1 MAYRPPHQGYGQQG
15 YAAAPPQQ
23 MGYGA
28 APQQRYAG
36 APPPQAYGAAPAQQG
51 YGGYAQPGY
60 GQPPPQPNLQEIF
73 SRVDRDRS
81 GQITIRELQ
90 EALSNGTWK
99 PFNPET
105 VRLMIGMFDHDH
117 SGTIGF
123 HEFSG
128 LWKYVTDW
136 QNTFRTYDR
145 DNSGTIDK
153 NELKN
158 ALVQFGYRLSDNFY
172 TILLRKFDRQNRGTI
187 AFDDFIQC
195 CVVLQTLTNSFRQHD
210 KNQSG
215 WINVSY
221 EQFLTMVFSVRA

>member
-1 MAYRPPHQGYGQQG
+1 LNSSNNKMAYQPPGGYNQPPPQYQQQPPQGYGQPPQGYGQQQPYGHQPQQG
-15 YAAAPPQQ
+15 YAHHPPPPQQ
-23 MGYGA
+23 
-28 APQQRYAG
+28 
-36 APPPQAYGAAPAQQG
+36 QQG
-51 YGGYAQPGY
+51 
-60 GQPPPQPNLQEIF
+60 PNLQYIF
-73 SRVDRDRS
+73 QQVDHDRS
-81 GQITIRELQ
+81 GQITITELQ
-90 EALSNGTWK
+90 QALSNGTWK

-153 NELKN
+153 NELKT
-158 ALVQFGYRLSDNFY
+158 ALTSFGYRLSDRFY
-172 TILLRKFDRQNRGTI
+172 NMLVRKFDRSNRGTI

-195 CVVLQTLTNSFRQHD
+195 CVVLQTLTNSFRKHD
-210 KNQSG
+210 TNQSG

-221 EQFLTMVFSVRA
+221 EEFLTMVFSVRS